1 MMIIIWCPTEGV
13 KVCKGQV
20 DEVAG
25 LFDTEPAEDGGSGI
39 DRCALHYFC
48 VPSRDAPWATR
59 AAEGLRLLCRSWS
72 WAEAHAAEAG
82 LHMAAYA
89 GVVAG
94 PKLMQPK
101 RVLTKV
107 VLLGP
112 CSRSWAARGR
122 LRAWTSSSRTS

>member
-20 DEVAG
+20 DEIAG

-72 WAEAHAAEAG
+72 WAEAHA
-82 LHMAAYA
+82 
-89 GVVAG
+89 
-94 PKLMQPK
+94 
-101 RVLTKV
+101 
-107 VLLGP
+107 
-112 CSRSWAARGR
+112 GR
-122 LRAWTSSSRTS
+122 N